1 MGRGFLVL
9 GLLEGLFGCW
19 RAAASSSE
27 QVQELFARSERLSD
41 NRGTVALYLP
51 VLTASFA
58 CYSFKVIWK
67 KRSELETLR
76 GNAPKFILILR
87 FAF

>member
-1 MGRGFLVL
+1 M
-9 GLLEGLFGCW
+9 
-19 RAAASSSE
+19 SSSE
-27 QVQELFARSERLSD
+27 QVQELFARCEGLSD
-41 NRGTVALYLP
+41 NRGIVALYLL
-51 VLTASFA
+51 VLTANLA

-76 GNAPKFILILR
+76 GNVPKFILILR